1 MAMNIRLKAL
11 DVRGF
16 AVFLAFLFQTA
27 LGLSQD
33 NPLQRRISVQLR
45 EVTIQEALKVIAA
58 KGAFLYAY
66 NASTVNLNEKKS
78 LRAEQKTVSYC
89 LQQVLGDDVQLR
101 SGGNHIIIIPNKNK
115 RSEPGHQKYVLEG
128 TITDKLSGKAV
139 KYASVYEAGQLKS
152 ALSDQTGRYRI
163 ELDREPEY
171 VHLLISRKSYRDT
184 VIVIKPKGDTPFNIR
199 IRPAT
204 IDELQRIEPEIP
216 SNLATNGLFQAVVSE
231 EQVFHT
237 ENRIFFEERSI
248 QVGFLPTLGSNRQ
261 FGGVIQNHFSLNVLG
276 GYSMGLNG
284 AEIAGLFNITRRN
297 VSGFQLAGFMNITG
311 GATKGIQFAGFMNN
325 NIGRVDGAQWA
336 GFYNLSLDT
345 LRGIQTA
352 GFFNLARGQVKGLQ
366 IAGFSNFSGKSLR
379 GIQMSGFLN
388 WSGKKASGV
397 QVAGFTNI
405 TSGDF
410 QGVQCAGFLNLS
422 AGDMSGVQL
431 SGAVNVVADSSQT
444 LQIAALANFAHTLRG
459 SQISSLL
466 NIAGTVSGSQVG
478 LINVSDTVSGFTF
491 GLLSLVRRGYHK
503 LELSTGDVNPLMVRF
518 RTGTYGLYNIVSA
531 GLFQL
536 NNAQFSSF
544 GYGLGTELRAR
555 KKFFFGIDLELA
567 TVFQGQFLPNV
578 FPDLWA
584 KSNLYLGWRP
594 VRGIQLFAGPCIHTY
609 RIDQNNLNGKRPGV
623 HRSDLFSEIRP
634 DAQFFGW
641 LGWQAGIRFF

>member
-1 MAMNIRLKAL
+1 MRLKAVA
-11 DVRGF
+11 VRSF
-16 AVFLAFLFQTA
+16 AVSMTLLLQAV
-27 LGLSQD
+27 LGLAQD

-45 EVTIQEALKVIAA
+45 EVTVQEALKAIAA
-58 KGAFLYAY
+58 KGGFLYAY
-66 NASTVNLNEKKS
+66 NASTLNFNERKS
-78 LRAEQKTVSYC
+78 LKAEQKTVSYC
-89 LQQVLGDDVQLR
+89 LQQVLGDEVQFR
-101 SGGNHIIIIPNKNK
+101 SGGNHVIIIPNKNK
-115 RSEPGHQKYVLEG
+115 KFNSGQQKYVLEG

-152 ALSDQTGRYRI
+152 ALSDQSGRYRI
-163 ELDREPEY
+163 ELEREPEY
-171 VHLLISRKSYRDT
+171 VHLLVSRKSYRDT
-184 VIVIKPKGDTPFNIR
+184 VIVIKPQGDNPINIR

-216 SNLATNGLFQAVVSE
+216 SGLATNGLFQAVVSE

-237 ENRIFFEERSI
+237 ENRIFFEERGI

-261 FGGVIQNHFSLNVLG
+261 FGGLIQNHFSLNILG

-284 AEIAGLFNITRRN
+284 AELAGLFNITRRN

-325 NIGRVDGAQWA
+325 NLGRVDGAQWA

-366 IAGFSNFSGKSLR
+366 IAGFSNLSGKSLR
-379 GIQMSGFLN
+379 GIQISGFFN
-388 WSGKKASGV
+388 WSGKRARGA
-397 QVAGFTNI
+397 QLAGFTNI

-444 LQIAALANFAHTLRG
+444 VQIGALANFAKTLHG
-459 SQISSLL
+459 SQISGLF
-466 NIAGTVSGSQVG
+466 NIAGTVGGSQVG

-491 GLLSLVRRGYHK
+491 GLLSLVRKGYHK
-503 LELSTGDVNPLMVRF
+503 LELSSGDVNPLMVRF
-518 RTGTYGLYNIVSA
+518 RTGTYGLYNIISA

-536 NNAQFSSF
+536 NSAQFASF

-555 KKFFFGIDLELA
+555 KKFFLGIDFEVA

-609 RIDQNNLNGKRPGV
+609 RIDQNNINGERPGV
-623 HRSDLFSEIRP
+623 QRSDLFSETRP

>member
-1 MAMNIRLKAL
+1 MRLKAVA
-11 DVRGF
+11 VRSF
-16 AVFLAFLFQTA
+16 AVSLTLLLQAV
-27 LGLSQD
+27 LGLAQD

-45 EVTIQEALKVIAA
+45 EVTVQEALKAIAA
-58 KGAFLYAY
+58 KGGFLYAY
-66 NASTVNLNEKKS
+66 NASTLNFNERKS
-78 LRAEQKTVSYC
+78 LKAEQKTVSYC
-89 LQQVLGDDVQLR
+89 LQQVLGDEVQFR
-101 SGGNHIIIIPNKNK
+101 SGGNHVIIIPNKNK
-115 RSEPGHQKYVLEG
+115 KFNSGQQKYVLEG

-152 ALSDQTGRYRI
+152 ALSDQSGRYRI
-163 ELDREPEY
+163 ELEREPEY
-171 VHLLISRKSYRDT
+171 VHLLVSRKSYRDT
-184 VIVIKPKGDTPFNIR
+184 VIVIKPQGDNPINIR

-216 SNLATNGLFQAVVSE
+216 SGLATNGLFQAVVSE

-237 ENRIFFEERSI
+237 ENRIFFEERGI

-261 FGGVIQNHFSLNVLG
+261 FGGLIQNHFSMNILG

-284 AEIAGLFNITRRN
+284 AELAGLFNITRRN

-325 NIGRVDGAQWA
+325 NLGRVDGAQWA

-366 IAGFSNFSGKSLR
+366 IAGFSNLSGKSLR
-379 GIQMSGFLN
+379 GIQISGFFN
-388 WSGKKASGV
+388 WSGKRARGA
-397 QVAGFTNI
+397 QLAGFTNI

-444 LQIAALANFAHTLRG
+444 LQIGALANFAKTLRG
-459 SQISSLL
+459 SQISGLF
-466 NIAGTVSGSQVG
+466 NIAGTVGGSQVG

-491 GLLSLVRRGYHK
+491 GLISLVRKGYHK
-503 LELSTGDVNPLMVRF
+503 LEISSGDVNPLMVRF
-518 RTGTYGLYNIVSA
+518 RTGTYGLYNIISA

-536 NNAQFSSF
+536 NSSQFASF

-555 KKFFFGIDLELA
+555 KKFFLGIDLEVA

-609 RIDQNNLNGKRPGV
+609 RIDQNNINGERPGV
-623 HRSDLFSEIRP
+623 QRSDLFSETRP